1 MVCSEEWMTLT
12 PQSDLKAGYSFL
24 AIFQS
29 DMKGFRKS
37 VHNASP
43 SSECSV
49 ARETLQRMFSASGL
63 NTWLER
69 VSREHRGFQ
78 KYLRQDCGHFADL
91 VI

>member
-1 MVCSEEWMTLT
+1 MTLT

-49 ARETLQRMFSASGL
+49 ARETLQRMFSAEGL

-78 KYLRQDCGHFADL
+78 KIPESRLRSLRGSSYLIKQ
-91 VI
+91 